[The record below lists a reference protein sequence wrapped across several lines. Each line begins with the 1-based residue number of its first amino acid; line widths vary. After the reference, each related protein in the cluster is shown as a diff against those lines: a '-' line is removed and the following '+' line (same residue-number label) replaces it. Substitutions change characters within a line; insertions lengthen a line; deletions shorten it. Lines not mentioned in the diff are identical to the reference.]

1 MKIIWMETNSNYIL
15 NILNIYSHIE
25 KIFYDKNKVFEIIK
39 NMLNDEDKRIKYIIN
54 ETRNPEYTK
63 EVNECYYILLASF
76 CLCLT
81 DENIELSENLGSKDK
96 NIVGIDQYL
105 ETLKKINLIIQN
117 LNNDLNIS
125 LNEM

>member
-1 MKIIWMETNSNYIL
+1 
-15 NILNIYSHIE
+15 
-25 KIFYDKNKVFEIIK
+25 
-39 NMLNDEDKRIKYIIN
+39 MLNDEDKSIKYIIN
-54 ETRNPEYTK
+54 EARNPEYRK

-105 ETLKKINLIIQN
+105 ETLKKNKFN
-117 LNNDLNIS
+117 YAKFK
-125 LNEM
+125 